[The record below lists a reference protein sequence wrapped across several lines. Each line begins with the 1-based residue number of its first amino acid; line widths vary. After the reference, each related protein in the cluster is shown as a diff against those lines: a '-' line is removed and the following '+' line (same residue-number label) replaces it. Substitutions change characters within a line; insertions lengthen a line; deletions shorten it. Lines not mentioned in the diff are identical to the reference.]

1 MMLLRSIALVFGLLC
16 GVASSQ
22 LPEFVQQYRQRLGGA
37 LDELTAM
44 VAQFQSEARAAGLD
58 SAGAIAQLEAN
69 RDQLVR
75 DRGRSMAQTIAR
87 RDRLADQQQRM
98 QNAGQFAR
106 LLVFAQSYDSGL
118 ANRAWGDFEPAVPT
132 SPEGFATAGA
142 GALFGYGF
150 LRILGAP
157 FRRRRREPATA

>member
-1 MMLLRSIALVFGLLC
+1 MMMLRSIALVFGLLC

-106 LLVFAQSYDSGL
+106 LLVFAQSYDSGI
-118 ANRAWGDFEPAVPT
+118 ARRAWGDYEPAVPT
-132 SPEGFATAGA
+132 APEGFASAGV
-142 GALFGYGF
+142 GALLGYGF
-150 LRILGAP
+150 LRLVGAP
-157 FRRRRREPATA
+157 FRRRRKQPATA